1 MLRGSCA
8 GWDTPVDEL
17 FAEVAE
23 KIPVR
28 RLGEPEDVAKVA
40 AFSLSDDAG
49 YINGSSVMLEGGTL
63 ALPPW

>member
-1 MLRGSCA
+1 MIHHYREN
-8 GWDTPVDEL
+8 VKL

-28 RLGEPEDVAKVA
+28 RLGEPEDVANVA
-40 AFSLSDDAG
+40 AFLLNDDAG

-63 ALPPW
+63 APPPW

>member
-1 MLRGSCA
+1 MIHHYREN
-8 GWDTPVDEL
+8 VKL

-28 RLGEPEDVAKVA
+28 RLGEPEDVANVA
-40 AFSLSDDAG
+40 AFLLNDDTG

>member
-1 MLRGSCA
+1 MGTIIVKSR
-8 GWDTPVDEL
+8 EL

-40 AFSLSDDAG
+40 VFLLSDDAG
-49 YINGSSVMLEGGTL
+49 HINGSSVMLEGGTL

>member
-1 MLRGSCA
+1 
-8 GWDTPVDEL
+8 
-17 FAEVAE
+17 
-23 KIPVR
+23 VR

-40 AFSLSDDAG
+40 AFLLSDDAG